1 MSVRIRRA
9 APDDIY
15 AIADIAASALAV
27 RVDVEAPWLPQRITG
42 GLTWVA
48 DRRGDVIGFVD
59 GFFTSDQRGRARFE
73 LDLLAV
79 AASSR
84 GRGIGGQLLAKS
96 LDIAARSDAREIR
109 ALVRSQNEAMQR
121 LCGRHG
127 FCRTPASYDLYI
139 ADPKPILRDMQTHEA
154 CLIPVET
161 LAYRGVWLEGTLSQ
175 NAIDAANVIALRH
188 EASRLGALIP
198 AEEQASARLLRQNSF
213 AHVGVY
219 HWWTISLE
227 SD

>member
-1 MSVRIRRA
+1 MSVVIRRA

-15 AIADIAASALAV
+15 AIADIAASALSV
-27 RVDVEAPWLPQRITG
+27 RVDVDAPWLRQRITS
-42 GLTWVA
+42 GLTLVA
-48 DRRGDVIGFVD
+48 DLRGAVIGFAD
-59 GFFTSDQRGRARFE
+59 GFFTSDPSGRARFE

-96 LDIAARSDAREIR
+96 LDIAARSDARAIR
-109 ALVRSQNEAMQR
+109 ALVRSQNIAMQR
-121 LCGRHG
+121 LCARHG
-127 FCRTPASYDLYI
+127 FSRSSASYNLYI
-139 ADPKPILRDMQTHEA
+139 ADPKPGAREMQNHGARLIL
-154 CLIPVET
+154 VET

-175 NAIDAANVIALRH
+175 NAIDAANMIARRQD
-188 EASRLGALIP
+188 AFRLGALIP

-213 AHVGVY
+213 VHVGAY